1 MAFSPVWLFHLYGF
15 FTCMALRMG
24 FAYEFSSVWVFLCMG
39 FPLYGFSSVWVFL
52 CMGFP
57 LYGFSSVWVLR
68 MDFHLYE
75 FCV

>member
-1 MAFSPVWLFHLYGF
+1 
-15 FTCMALRMG
+15 
-24 FAYEFSSVWVFLCMG
+24 
-39 FPLYGFSSVWVFL
+39 
-52 CMGFP
+52 MGFP